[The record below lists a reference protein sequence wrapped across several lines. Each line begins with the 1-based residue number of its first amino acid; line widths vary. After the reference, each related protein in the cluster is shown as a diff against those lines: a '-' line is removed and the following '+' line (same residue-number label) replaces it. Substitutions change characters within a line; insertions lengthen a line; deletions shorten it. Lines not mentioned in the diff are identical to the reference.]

1 LAQKDWTEVL
11 DIFEQKASG
20 YIGEF
25 AGSNELFLPNE
36 NHPSPFGG
44 AFGNFSAAELGKPK
58 PGNWIPVYKKEELPP
73 YLHDLSLMP
82 VRAGQAELFFYRGDI
97 FFDLTEQPFT
107 SVDTSTIKPIADF
120 VPMTLKADFQRNENA
135 YLNKALALGYINH
148 FLAQEQLHV
157 LRRTIHNPSGNRL
170 LYGQFGKI
178 KTTRPLLF
186 ETSQGSRT
194 IREGFQFEID
204 LVLENRDEIIIFE
217 AKTGSQPMK
226 SFSLLQLYY
235 PLIYIKSI
243 LEEPKPI
250 RTVFMDITA
259 NSGLES
265 YRMLEVIFEEGM
277 FDRCRVLRG
286 NGFPTERKIILNK

>member
-1 LAQKDWTEVL
+1 MAQKDWNEVL
-11 DIFEQKASG
+11 DLFEQKAPG

-25 AGSNELFLPNE
+25 AKSEELFLPGE
-36 NHPSPFGG
+36 NRPSPFGG
-44 AFGNFSAAELGKPK
+44 SSGNFSAAELGKPN
-58 PGNWIPVYKKEELPP
+58 PGSWIPVYKKEDLPP
-73 YLHDLSLMP
+73 RLHELGLMP
-82 VRAGQAELFFYRGDI
+82 VRAGQAAFFFYRGDI

-107 SVDTSTIKPIADF
+107 SVDASAIEPIADF

-135 YLNKALALGYINH
+135 YLNKALSLGYINH
-148 FLAQEQLHV
+148 FLSQERLHV
-157 LRRTIHNPSGNRL
+157 LRRTVHNPSGDRL

-217 AKTGSQPMK
+217 AKTGSKPTK

-235 PLIYIKSI
+235 PLIYLKSI

-259 NSGLES
+259 TDGSES
-265 YRMLEVIFEEGM
+265 YRMLEVVFEGGM
-277 FDRCRVLRG
+277 FDRCRVVWG
-286 NGFPTERKIILNK
+286 KEY

>member
-1 LAQKDWTEVL
+1 MAQKDWTEVL
-11 DIFEQKASG
+11 DLFEMKAPG
-20 YIGEF
+20 YIEEF
-25 AGSNELFLPNE
+25 SQSEELFLPSE

-44 AFGNFSAAELGKPK
+44 GSGNFSAKELGKPK
-58 PGNWIPVYKKEELPP
+58 PGNWIPVYKNEDLPK
-73 YLHDLSLMP
+73 YFHDNRIMP
-82 VRAGQAELFFYRGDI
+82 VRAGQAEFFFYRGDI
-97 FFDLTEQPFT
+97 FFDLTEQSFT
-107 SVDTSTIKPIADF
+107 SADTSTIEPIADF

-157 LRRTIHNPSGNRL
+157 LRRTVHNPSGDRL

-186 ETSQGSRT
+186 ETSQGSKT

-217 AKTGSQPMK
+217 AKTGLQPTK

-235 PLIYIKSI
+235 PLIYLKSI

-259 NSGLES
+259 INGLES
-265 YRMLEVIFEEGM
+265 YRMLEVFFEEVM
-277 FDRCRVLRG
+277 LDRCRVVWG
-286 NGFPTERKIILNK
+286 KEY